1 MQIKKLLLLLLLPLF
16 SCSNGPYDTSTP
28 EQFVTSMGLIGQ
40 QAENHNP
47 LPYFYEKEYAEA
59 ILAFDQTAEKG
70 LTSFDEFRNMIAL
83 KFPNHVKTNQKGKIK
98 IALDGSGG
106 LNTRNFTYSVRM
118 IVAQMK
124 ERKPADY
131 EFISATKPDEEGISQ
146 LKLKILG
153 RSTTIPIKKT
163 EGGFRMF
170 STEKQ
175 MKNIA
180 KSIAKAKQL
189 EAVFSTAIKRINA
202 GEITK
207 ENFKEKMG
215 DVSSKYFAAVR

>member
-1 MQIKKLLLLLLLPLF
+1 MQFKKLIILFVSFLF

-28 EQFVTSMGLIGQ
+28 EQFVSSMGLIGQ

-47 LPYFYEKEYAEA
+47 LPYFYEKEYANA
-59 ILAFDQTAEKG
+59 ILTFDQTAKKG
-70 LTSFDEFRNMIAL
+70 LISFDKFRNIIAL
-83 KFPNHVKTNQKGKIK
+83 KFPNHVKANKKGKIK
-98 IALDGSGG
+98 ISLDGRAG
-106 LNTRNFTYSVRM
+106 LNTRNFTYSASM
-118 IVAQMK
+118 IVVQMK
-124 ERKPADY
+124 ERKPTDY

-146 LKLKILG
+146 LNLKILG

-163 EGGFRMF
+163 EDGFRMF

-180 KSIAKAKQL
+180 KSIAKAKQI
-189 EAVFSTAIKRINA
+189 EEVFSTAIKRINT

-207 ENFKEKMG
+207 ENFKEKME